1 MDGIYKI
8 GSSRQSKKV
17 LQLLI
22 TFSWV
27 YFYSSHMYF
36 TLLLFYSVNIDRSTE
51 EIVTFCYFMQHCPW
65 KIHFFVWREV
75 HFLLK
80 WAVLHL
86 NPQPYRKVTACK
98 TNKREDKGET
108 ILHYAPLTSFPP
120 FAFSFP
126 SSPATF
132 ICCPINN
139 CYCSFNYA
147 PVISKSGGHV
157 SSPSQGSLGNY
168 QHPSKGRCSCSSVAV
183 AIITLP
189 PLTSVPWA
197 RSPSGLSLSHHA
209 SLCQAWPLTPPMAP
223 RG

>member
-1 MDGIYKI
+1 MKLVLEITHYDFIPNCSW
-8 GSSRQSKKV
+8 SSLSFCSHCPFKSIALQEGHSVQNKQHKRTKERQSS
-17 LQLLI
+17 I
-22 TFSWV
+22 M
-27 YFYSSHMYF
+27 H
-36 TLLLFYSVNIDRSTE
+36 
-51 EIVTFCYFMQHCPW
+51 P
-65 KIHFFVWREV
+65 
-75 HFLLK
+75 
-80 WAVLHL
+80 
-86 NPQPYRKVTACK
+86 P
-98 TNKREDKGET
+98 
-108 ILHYAPLTSFPP
+108 TSFPP
-120 FAFSFP
+120 LLFSFP

-168 QHPSKGRCSCSSVAV
+168 QHPSKGRCSCSSVPA

>member
-1 MDGIYKI
+1 MWILVGQQKNRVI
-8 GSSRQSKKV
+8 Q
-17 LQLLI
+17 
-22 TFSWV
+22 
-27 YFYSSHMYF
+27 
-36 TLLLFYSVNIDRSTE
+36 
-51 EIVTFCYFMQHCPW
+51 TFCYFIYYCPW
-65 KIHFFVWREV
+65 KISATFFYLAQYQIFGEV
-75 HFLLK
+75 HFLLAQMNCPLFK
-80 WAVLHL
+80 SIALQEGHSVQNKQERGQRRD
-86 NPQPYRKVTACK
+86 NPPLCPPYF
-98 TNKREDKGET
+98 
-108 ILHYAPLTSFPP
+108 LPSLT
-120 FAFSFP
+120 FSFP

-183 AIITLP
+183 AIITLL

-209 SLCQAWPLTPPMAP
+209 FLCQAWPLTPPMAP
-223 RG
+223 QG